1 MKKISGSFRDPSA
14 TVFELND
21 KIIRA
26 IYKSGEKKFHHLI
39 STRILEESVEKDFL
53 IDTEVFKNE
62 NLKKNLN
69 CSFMLEHKK
78 VPYVSYPYEWN
89 FEQLRDAALHH
100 LRFNIFL
107 IEKNFQLI
115 DASSYN
121 IQFIGNR
128 TTFIDAFSVDN
139 YIEGSN
145 WDGHNQFCQQF
156 LNPLLLTS
164 SKGIFYNDLYH
175 GNLEGIKN
183 VDICKILSLFQKMS
197 PTIFFN
203 VVLPAYFENKN
214 KLKNIDN
221 LKLINDKKKNFNKK
235 SYLWLLKNLKNFISK
250 LKSPK
255 EISFWKNYNKVNTYN
270 AEQFEIKKKIIR
282 NFILKNKPKILCD
295 MGCNDGEFSEISL
308 KNGCEYVVG
317 FDNDQS
323 SLIESYSRAK
333 EKNLDFLPLYFDAS
347 KPSANIGWY
356 QSERLGFLERCKF
369 DALLAL
375 AFEHHLAIAKN
386 IPLDE
391 LINWFLNI
399 APIGLIEFIPKEDS
413 TIQIMLK
420 FRKDIFLEYN
430 EENFK
435 NILQKKAKILNI
447 YEIDK
452 TKRKIYEYEKYS

>member
-1 MKKISGSFRDPSA
+1 
-14 TVFELND
+14 
-21 KIIRA
+21 
-26 IYKSGEKKFHHLI
+26 
-39 STRILEESVEKDFL
+39 
-53 IDTEVFKNE
+53 
-62 NLKKNLN
+62 
-69 CSFMLEHKK
+69 MLEHKK
-78 VPYVSYPYEWN
+78 VPYVSYPYESN
-89 FEQLRDAALHH
+89 FEQLKDAALHH

-128 TTFIDAFSVDN
+128 TIFIDAFSLDN
-139 YIEGSN
+139 YTEGSN

-255 EISFWKNYNKVNTYN
+255 EISFWRNYNKGNTYKPGN
-270 AEQFEIKKKIIR
+270 TKGSLTKQSTPILIK
-282 NFILKNKPKILCD
+282 
-295 MGCNDGEFSEISL
+295 
-308 KNGCEYVVG
+308 
-317 FDNDQS
+317 
-323 SLIESYSRAK
+323 
-333 EKNLDFLPLYFDAS
+333 
-347 KPSANIGWY
+347 
-356 QSERLGFLERCKF
+356 
-369 DALLAL
+369 
-375 AFEHHLAIAKN
+375 
-386 IPLDE
+386 
-391 LINWFLNI
+391 
-399 APIGLIEFIPKEDS
+399 
-413 TIQIMLK
+413 
-420 FRKDIFLEYN
+420 
-430 EENFK
+430 
-435 NILQKKAKILNI
+435 
-447 YEIDK
+447 
-452 TKRKIYEYEKYS
+452 